1 MYVKKMKID
10 PYLSPCTKL
19 KSKWIKDIHIK
30 PDTLNLIEEKVRKS
44 LELMFKYI
52 LARMRRKRNTLPLLV
67 RLQTGTTTMEINLE
81 VPQKIGN

>member
-1 MYVKKMKID
+1 MEYYSAI
-10 PYLSPCTKL
+10 
-19 KSKWIKDIHIK
+19 KSKDIHIK